1 MQTLDRIGSGMNC
14 LLAAALMWFA
24 WLAAMPEAWAQSLQC
39 GDRVGVTYAGDYAN
53 IRDSACGRVIGQI
66 RAGNEGQIASSSCSQ
81 TCSIGGTSYTFWNV
95 RPHGWIAQGTST
107 QRWLVPMPG
116 SGYYPDVSAPGAYPV
131 RVYNDVGSVGLRVR
145 LGPGLNYPEVEVPP
159 RTPGETGIA
168 YAVRVNRSEQ
178 LVWWRIRWSNGDIGW
193 SADSRIGEGVFLI
206 KTGSPSSFT
215 TVQLR
220 LEASG
225 AGGSVGI
232 LVGTPDLDA
241 AIPPNFTV
249 STPATLRYVSGDR
262 IRLTAPQTAPN
273 GAPFQRWL
281 RNGSLFSNQR
291 NIEFNITSNDT
302 FTAVYAYPTNTISIR
317 SRNPD
322 SGVRI
327 EVSPPDNNGNGS
339 GTTPFT
345 RTYNRG
351 TTVTLTAPAQAN
363 GNRFVRWELN
373 GQPVSTST
381 SYPYTV
387 SGDDTLTAVYEATP
401 PPRHTLTVQ
410 SRNPDSGVRI
420 EVSPPDN
427 NGNGSGTTPFTR
439 TYNRGTTVTLTAP
452 AQANGNRFVR
462 WELNGQPVSTST
474 SYPYTVSGD
483 DTLTAVYEA
492 TPPPRHTLTVQS
504 RNPDSGVRIEVSP
517 PDNNGN
523 GSGTTPFTRTYNRG
537 TTVTLTAPA
546 QANGNRFVRWELN
559 GQPVSTST
567 SYPYTVSGDD
577 TLTAVYEATPPPRHT
592 LTVQSRN
599 PDSGVRI
606 EVSPPDNNGNGSGT
620 TPFTRTYNRGTTVT
634 LTAPAQANG
643 NRFVRWELN
652 GQPVS
657 TSTSYPYT
665 VSGDDTLTA
674 VYEATP
680 PPRHTL
686 TVQSRNPDSGVRIEV
701 SPPDN
706 NGNGSGTTPFT
717 RTYNRGTTVTLTAPA
732 QANGNRFVRWE
743 LNGQPVSTSTSYPY
757 TVSGDDTL
765 TAVYEATPPP
775 RHTLTVQSRNP
786 DSGVRIEVSPPDNN
800 GNGSGTTPFTR
811 TYNRGTTVTLTAP
824 AQANGNRFV
833 RWELNGQPVS
843 TSTSY
848 PYTVSGDDTL
858 TAVYEATPPPR
869 HTLTV
874 QSRNPDSGVRIEVS
888 PPDNNGNG
896 SGTTPFTRTY
906 NRGTTVTLTAPAQ
919 ANGNRFVRWELNG
932 QPVSTSTSYPYTVS
946 GDDTLTAVYE
956 ATQRPDLFPELVD
969 VTPNPVRMND
979 PLRITVRVHNIG
991 RAASSPCS
999 VEIFLG
1005 TSGDSI
1011 TSARRIRTE
1020 ALDSVLPGQHR
1031 DILVVYTPR
1040 DAGTFYL
1047 WVRVDPRNTSGQSD
1061 TERGND
1067 TAGPRQVTVTSELNL
1082 RLPIAPVRGNPT
1094 LSFVAQTYQGTPA
1107 PPYGHGN
1114 TQDEWRRVVDLYPA
1128 RGQCVEESSSQRRQ
1142 YPVIAAH
1149 AGTIRVIPASNRDIV
1164 ACREYRQRC
1173 GGQEHCA
1180 YKTVIIENSELGIRT
1195 YYVHL
1200 KPSDNLRSGMR
1211 VQAGDPIGTVDDYG
1225 YACTGPHLHFAVQRI
1240 SDGKVLPLDDGTV
1253 TFDGLNLLGSGT
1265 PCPYDAPVKIRRWHS
1280 YAPPGGE
1287 LPEVDIFL
1295 APVEPAAVSR
1305 GGSVLVQG
1313 VVSPPEE
1320 GRRVT
1325 VMVTNPEASDSE
1337 LYSFELHTDASGA
1350 FQVEV
1355 PIPASEVPGRWH
1367 ALAYVHEQQG
1377 YDDLTSNPAEFTV
1390 INLAPTPPIQVS
1402 PRNGET
1408 TAHVPTL
1415 VVEGSDPEQDQV
1427 KFKIELERV
1436 NDSSARLTFETELM
1450 PSGSRAT
1457 VSVPTGLADGGWRWR
1472 VRAVD
1477 QYGAESEWSEWS
1489 EFSVS
1494 GGIPTRL
1501 HGVGTFALNLQPQ
1514 RASIQDLFGGAVS
1527 FVSWNPTRGV
1537 YEPATTLEL
1546 GKAYWFKTDAPVTA
1560 YLSGAS
1566 VATFPPITLVPGWN
1580 LIPSPGRFFMDPTA
1594 IQVRNGA
1601 QVKTLE
1607 EARIAGWVED
1617 YMWAW
1622 YPNPSN
1628 PMSGNYRLV
1637 YDSRLIPGVV
1647 DVIEPWRGYWIY
1659 AYTNCELRFATS
1671 RADRSR
1677 RSQENLGWALRIR
1690 AESDGS
1696 VSEVIVGASQKRELA
1711 VAMPPLPPGETN
1723 AVRLSAVR
1731 GGGALGADIRRGNG
1745 KGQWDIEVEVAPFS
1759 EGREVVLSWH
1769 GVASIPRSTKLVLV
1783 DLQTNQRQFMHTTA
1797 SYTFRS
1803 AAQGG
1808 KYRFRIES
1816 VPASTLLRILNPK
1829 VNGGRG
1835 GQYTLSFGL
1844 TGNASVSIVVEDGH
1858 GRQVRILESNRSR
1871 SAGTHT
1877 AVWDGRD
1884 QQGVVLPPGQY
1895 MLSIQ
1900 AISDDGQVARAVV
1913 PLILT
1918 R

>member
-1 MQTLDRIGSGMNC
+1 MRKWWT
-14 LLAAALMWFA
+14 AKAVMWLA
-24 WLAAMPEAWAQSLQC
+24 WLAALTAAWAQSLQC

-53 IRDSACGRVIGQI
+53 IRASACGSVIGQI

-131 RVYNDVGSVGLRVR
+131 RVYDDVGSVGLRIR
-145 LGPGLNYPEVEVPP
+145 LGPGLNYPEMEVPR

-249 STPATLRYVSGDR
+249 LTPATLRYVSGDR

-291 NIEFNITSNDT
+291 YIEFNITSNDT

-373 GQPVSTST
+373 GQPVSSSP
-381 SYPYTV
+381 SYTFTV
-387 SGDDTLTAVYEATP
+387 SGDDTLTAVYETP
-401 PPRHTLTVQ
+401 
-410 SRNPDSGVRI
+410 
-420 EVSPPDN
+420 
-427 NGNGSGTTPFTR
+427 
-439 TYNRGTTVTLTAP
+439 
-452 AQANGNRFVR
+452 
-462 WELNGQPVSTST
+462 
-474 SYPYTVSGD
+474 
-483 DTLTAVYEA
+483 
-492 TPPPRHTLTVQS
+492 
-504 RNPDSGVRIEVSP
+504 
-517 PDNNGN
+517 
-523 GSGTTPFTRTYNRG
+523 
-537 TTVTLTAPA
+537 
-546 QANGNRFVRWELN
+546 
-559 GQPVSTST
+559 
-567 SYPYTVSGDD
+567 
-577 TLTAVYEATPPPRHT
+577 
-592 LTVQSRN
+592 
-599 PDSGVRI
+599 
-606 EVSPPDNNGNGSGT
+606 
-620 TPFTRTYNRGTTVT
+620 
-634 LTAPAQANG
+634 
-643 NRFVRWELN
+643 
-652 GQPVS
+652 
-657 TSTSYPYT
+657 
-665 VSGDDTLTA
+665 
-674 VYEATP
+674 
-680 PPRHTL
+680 
-686 TVQSRNPDSGVRIEV
+686 
-701 SPPDN
+701 
-706 NGNGSGTTPFT
+706 
-717 RTYNRGTTVTLTAPA
+717 
-732 QANGNRFVRWE
+732 
-743 LNGQPVSTSTSYPY
+743 
-757 TVSGDDTL
+757 
-765 TAVYEATPPP
+765 
-775 RHTLTVQSRNP
+775 
-786 DSGVRIEVSPPDNN
+786 
-800 GNGSGTTPFTR
+800 
-811 TYNRGTTVTLTAP
+811 
-824 AQANGNRFV
+824 
-833 RWELNGQPVS
+833 
-843 TSTSY
+843 
-848 PYTVSGDDTL
+848 
-858 TAVYEATPPPR
+858 
-869 HTLTV
+869 
-874 QSRNPDSGVRIEVS
+874 
-888 PPDNNGNG
+888 
-896 SGTTPFTRTY
+896 
-906 NRGTTVTLTAPAQ
+906 
-919 ANGNRFVRWELNG
+919 
-932 QPVSTSTSYPYTVS
+932 
-946 GDDTLTAVYE
+946 
-956 ATQRPDLFPELVD
+956 QRPDLFPELVD

-1082 RLPIAPVRGNPT
+1082 RLPIAPVRGNRT
-1094 LSFVAQTYQGTPA
+1094 LSFVAQTYQGTPD

-1173 GGQEHCA
+1173 GGQERCA

-1253 TFDGLNLLGSGT
+1253 TFDGLNLLGGGT
-1265 PCPYDAPVKIRRWHS
+1265 PCPYGASVKIRRWHS
-1280 YAPPGGE
+1280 YAPPGGV

-1494 GGIPTRL
+1494 GGIPTHL

-1677 RSQENLGWALRIR
+1677 RSQENLGWALRLR

-1731 GGGALGADIRRGNG
+1731 GGVALGADIRRGNG